1 VSGSA
6 ASVSLLP
13 DFDHEMAV
21 TRRVLEQVPDAALA
35 WRPDAA
41 SCDLGGLASHLADI
55 PRWGRTIL
63 ERDSYDLAEAAGPEI
78 ALARPATRAAI
89 LETFDRHVA
98 DVRRE
103 LLRRSDVELLAPW
116 SLLRG
121 GQLVMSLP
129 RLTALRSFLLHHA
142 IHHRGQMTIYLRL
155 QGVAVPPMYGA
166 TADEPA

>member
-1 VSGSA
+1 VNAARAAVSI
-6 ASVSLLP
+6 LP

-21 TRRVLEQVPDAALA
+21 TRQVLAQVPDGALA
-35 WRPDAA
+35 WRPGAGE
-41 SCDLGGLASHLADI
+41 CDLGGLAAHLAEI

-63 ERDSYDLAEAAGPEI
+63 ERESYDLAEADAPPGD
-78 ALARPATRAAI
+78 RPATRAAI
-89 LETFDRHVA
+89 LDTFDRHVA

-103 LLRRSDVELLAPW
+103 LLLRSEAELLAPW

-121 GQLVMSLP
+121 GQLLMSLP
-129 RLTALRSFLLHHA
+129 RLTAFRSFLLHHA